1 MVSPVSAHLTGKVFT
16 DFSHFKCLPE
26 QHTARELQVD
36 RTWTRLYLQ
45 FCTNENRNS
54 TCAKLYVKKI
64 KSLVSDF
71 RTQRSSE
78 LQYKIRLEVRT
89 EALTDKI
96 ISKGKIDPRTDYEG
110 PEVE

>member
-1 MVSPVSAHLTGKVFT
+1 VVSSVSAHLTGKGLT

-54 TCAKLYVKKI
+54 TCAKALRKKI

-71 RTQRSSE
+71 RIQRSSE
-78 LQYKIRLEVRT
+78 LQHKIRLEVRT

-96 ISKGKIDPRTDYEG
+96 ISKGKIHPRTDYEG
-110 PEVE
+110 PEVK

>member
-1 MVSPVSAHLTGKVFT
+1 VVSPFSANLTGKGLT
-16 DFSHFKCLPE
+16 DFSHFKCLLE

-54 TCAKLYVKKI
+54 TCAKALRKKI

-71 RTQRSSE
+71 RTQMFFRITV
-78 LQYKIRLEVRT
+78 KIRLEVRT

-96 ISKGKIDPRTDYEG
+96 ISKGKIHPRTDYEG